1 MAQPTV
7 VTPQVEVRHVP
18 RTLGLGSLV
27 FIMFFTVSGGAY
39 GLEDT
44 IGESGAG
51 MGLLLILV
59 TPIIWSLPAALMVA
73 ELATAMP
80 VEGGYYYWVK
90 RALGPFWGFQEGWWS
105 WITSWVDMAIYPVL
119 FVEYAAYFWPDTFGA
134 DASGLNRWLLG
145 MAVIWTFTFL
155 NIRGSQVIGDTSK
168 IFGVIVLAPFV
179 LLVVF
184 AIFDW
189 NFNPTEPFVNP
200 GQGVTSAFGVGLFV
214 VMWNYLGWDGVSTIA
229 GEMIN
234 PRRDYPR
241 MLMISVPLIT
251 ACYFLPTFFGL
262 ASVGTEQVEW
272 TAGAFTQ
279 IAEDVGGS
287 WLGSFMAI
295 AALVAAAGLFSSLL
309 LSISRV
315 PFVMGED
322 GYLPK
327 VLMKLHPKYGTP
339 WVSLVGS
346 SAIYSVFILGP
357 FQSLVVVDVTIY
369 AAALLLQFAALI
381 ALRIKEPEMERP
393 FRIKGGWWGILLITA
408 LPLGVIVLA
417 VYYQAYYEGW
427 KGSIGLA
434 ALALMTGPVLYPFMK
449 LLRRRRGFADDTGPT
464 LVSPEEV
471 PDA

>member
-1 MAQPTV
+1 MAQTA
-7 VTPQVEVRHVP
+7 VTPEVEVRHVP
-18 RTLGLGSLV
+18 RTLGLGALV

-51 MGLLLILV
+51 MGLLLIVV

-90 RALGPFWGFQEGWWS
+90 RGLGPFWGFQEGWWS
-105 WITSWVDMAIYPVL
+105 WLCSWVDMAIYPVL
-119 FVEYAAYFWPDTFGA
+119 FVEYAAYFWPDTFGS

-145 MAVIWTFTFL
+145 MAVIWAFTLL
-155 NIRGSQVIGDTSK
+155 NIRGSQVIGDSSK
-168 IFGVIVLAPFV
+168 IFGIIVLLPF
-179 LLVVF
+179 LLIVVF
-184 AIFDW
+184 SLDQLD
-189 NFNPTEPFVNP
+189 FNPVEPFVNP

-229 GEMIN
+229 GEMTN
-234 PRRDYPR
+234 PRRDYVR
-241 MLMISVPLIT
+241 MLAISVPLIT
-251 ACYFLPTFFGL
+251 LCYLLPTFFGL
-262 ASVGTEQVEW
+262 SAVGTEQVEW

-279 IAEDVGGS
+279 VAEIVAGS
-287 WLGSFMAI
+287 WLGTFLAI

-327 VLMKLHPKYGTP
+327 VLMKTHPRYGTP
-339 WVSLVGS
+339 WVSLVVS

-381 ALRIKEPEMERP
+381 ALRVKEPEMERP
-393 FRIKGGWWGILLITA
+393 FRIKGGWPGIVLVTLA
-408 LPLGVIVLA
+408 PAAVVALA

-427 KGSIGLA
+427 QGSIGLA
-434 ALALMTGPVLYPFMK
+434 ALALATGPVLYPVARR
-449 LLRRRRGFADDTGPT
+449 LRRRRGFD
-464 LVSPEEV
+464 EEV
-471 PDA
+471 AGA

>member
-1 MAQPTV
+1 M
-7 VTPQVEVRHVP
+7 
-18 RTLGLGSLV
+18 
-27 FIMFFTVSGGAY
+27 I
-39 GLEDT
+39 
-44 IGESGAG
+44 
-51 MGLLLILV
+51 
-59 TPIIWSLPAALMVA
+59 
-73 ELATAMP
+73 
-80 VEGGYYYWVK
+80 
-90 RALGPFWGFQEGWWS
+90 
-105 WITSWVDMAIYPVL
+105 
-119 FVEYAAYFWPDTFGA
+119 
-134 DASGLNRWLLG
+134 
-145 MAVIWTFTFL
+145 
-155 NIRGSQVIGDTSK
+155 
-168 IFGVIVLAPFV
+168 
-179 LLVVF
+179 F

-229 GEMIN
+229 GEMVN

-369 AAALLLQFAALI
+369 AAALMLQFAALI
-381 ALRIKEPEMERP
+381 ALRIKEPDMERP

-427 KGSIGLA
+427 QGSIGAGRAGADHRPSPLPPHE
-434 ALALMTGPVLYPFMK
+434 GPAPAPG
-449 LLRRRRGFADDTGPT
+449 LRRRHR
-464 LVSPEEV
+464 
-471 PDA
+471 PDARVPRGDARCLTTRRTGTTRSSSPSWTPASTSCWPPSTAPTPRSWPWPTPTG

>member
-1 MAQPTV
+1 MSETTTAAAV
-7 VTPQVEVRHVP
+7 DIRHVP

-51 MGLLLILV
+51 MGLLLIV
-59 TPIIWSLPAALMVA
+59 ITPIIWSVPSALMVA

-90 RALGPFWGFQEGWWS
+90 RGLGPFWGFQEGWWS

-119 FVEYAAYFWPDTFGA
+119 FVEYAAYFWPDTFGS

-145 MAVIWTFTFL
+145 MAVIWTFTLL
-155 NIRGSQVIGDTSK
+155 NIRGAQVIGDSSK
-168 IFGVIVLAPFV
+168 LFGLIVIAPFV
-179 LLVVF
+179 LLVLF
-184 AIFDW
+184 ALFDQQ
-189 NFNPTEPFVNP
+189 FSPTEPFVNP

-229 GEMIN
+229 GEMRD
-234 PRRDYPR
+234 PRRDYVR
-241 MLMISVPLIT
+241 MLVISVPLIT
-251 ACYFLPTFFGL
+251 LVYFLPTWFGL
-262 ASVGTEQVEW
+262 GAVGTEQVEW
-272 TAGAFTQ
+272 TAGAFTEV
-279 IAEDVGGS
+279 AEIVAGS
-287 WLGSFMAI
+287 WLGTFLAA
-295 AALVAAAGLFSSLL
+295 AALIAAAGLFSSLL

-327 VLMKLHPKYGTP
+327 VLMRTHPRYGTP
-339 WVSLVGS
+339 WVSLVVS
-346 SAIYSVFILGP
+346 SSIYSVFILGP

-369 AAALLLQFAALI
+369 ACALMLQFAALI
-381 ALRIKEPEMERP
+381 ALRIKEPELERP
-393 FRIKGGWWGILLITA
+393 FRVRGGWWGIGLITA

-417 VYYQAYYEGW
+417 VYYQAYYKGW
-427 KGSIGLA
+427 QGSIGLA
-434 ALALMTGPVLYPFMK
+434 LLALATGPILYPVMRA
-449 LLRRRRGFADDTGPT
+449 LRRRRGFEDPVDH
-464 LVSPEEV
+464 LEV
-471 PDA
+471 PGA